1 MHCEKKQWHNMDHS
15 FLYIL
20 LDYIGSLAFAISG
33 IRLAAARHF
42 DLFGALVVGMVTAI
56 GGGTIR
62 DLLLD
67 ITPAWMTSPA
77 YIIIGTF
84 ALVWVIIFR
93 KQMVRQNN
101 TWFLFDAIGL
111 ALFTVTG
118 MTKSI
123 FAGFPLWVAIIMGTI
138 TGAAGGVLRDIL
150 LNEIPLIFRRDIYAM
165 ACVLGGLV
173 FCGCI
178 KLKFSIEVAAIACGA
193 TVLAARLLAVKY
205 HISLPVLKPED
216 K

>member
-1 MHCEKKQWHNMDHS
+1 MDHS

-173 FCGCI
+173 FCGCM

-193 TVLAARLLAVKY
+193 TVLATRLLAVKY

>member
-1 MHCEKKQWHNMDHS
+1 MDHS